1 MLFHSISFAIFF
13 SVFMVIYGLM
23 KKHDVPRIV
32 IVLVFSNIFYGWW
45 SWKYLL
51 LLWATIVIDY
61 AVSHL
66 MHRQK
71 DKSRKL
77 FLLLLSL
84 ASNIGIL
91 IFFKYYNFFL
101 DVAGDVGIG
110 KFDSYKIA
118 ELVIP
123 VGLSFYVF
131 QSLTYTIDVYR
142 GKFEPEKNFINYAA
156 FVCYFP
162 QLVAGPI
169 QRINSLL
176 PQIISPRPVNYETI
190 VSGLFLFCF
199 GLFRKSIADTF
210 ATFVDPV
217 FANVAGHDPIMVILA
232 VFGFGLQIYLDFT
245 GYVDMAR
252 GVSRVIGVELTIN
265 FNAPYLSLDLREFWR
280 RWHISL
286 SEWLR
291 DYLYISLGGN
301 RFGLSRQVIALIV
314 TMTLGGLW
322 HGAGMNFLVWGLL
335 HGFYLAIFVLYQQFK
350 SNSTKTPVSTE
361 SSSISMNWTQALQL
375 AKRLP
380 FLILSWGITFACVNY
395 AWIYFRCRDFQ
406 CSRNVNS
413 KILEFFM
420 HPKLIGLIPA
430 LVWMVLIVIAMEFII
445 RYRPAWVEFKPSE
458 MSVTRSYILIC
469 LSTLMAVAAYI
480 LLAGIPTQQF
490 LYFQF

>member
-1 MLFHSISFAIFF
+1 MLFHSISFAVFL
-13 SVFMVIYGLM
+13 SVFIIIYGFL
-23 KKHDVPRIV
+23 KKRDVPRIV
-32 IVLVFSNIFYGWW
+32 VLLVFSNIFYGWW

-51 LLWATIVIDY
+51 LLWATIVVDY

-71 DKSRKL
+71 DKLRRL
-77 FLLLLSL
+77 FLLLVSL
-84 ASNIGIL
+84 ATNIGIL

-101 DVAGDVGIG
+101 DVAGDVGMG
-110 KFDSYKIA
+110 KFDGYKIV

-131 QSLTYTIDVYR
+131 QSLSYTIDVYR
-142 GKFEPEKNFINYAA
+142 AKIQPEKNFINYAA

-169 QRINSLL
+169 QRIHTLL
-176 PQIISPRPVNYETI
+176 PQIVHPRRVNFETI
-190 VSGLFLFCF
+190 VSGLFLFSF

-217 FANVAGHDPIMVILA
+217 FANVAGSEPIAVIL
-232 VFGFGLQIYLDFT
+232 VVLGFGLQIYLDFT

-252 GVSRVIGVELTIN
+252 GVSRVLGVELTIN

-301 RFGLSRQVIALIV
+301 KFGFPRQVIALIV

-335 HGFYLAIFVLYQQFK
+335 HGFYLAIFVTYRQFRRK
-350 SNSTKTPVSTE
+350 
-361 SSSISMNWTQALQL
+361 SSSTSNLDNSNAVHLNWIAAIQF
-375 AKRLP
+375 AKRIP
-380 FLILSWGITFACVNY
+380 FVIFSWAITFACVNY

-406 CSRNVNS
+406 CSINVNA
-413 KILEFFM
+413 KILEFLA
-420 HPKLIGLIPA
+420 HPKLIGVIPA
-430 LVWMVLIVIAMEFII
+430 LVWMVLGVIVMEFII
-445 RYRPAWVEFKPSE
+445 RFRPDWVEFQPSE
-458 MSVTRSYILIC
+458 MSSARSYVLIC
-469 LSTLMAVAAYI
+469 LSTVMSIAAYI